1 MSTKRKADIISR
13 RLTDEVELFG
23 WDEKAFDGFT
33 WITRP
38 KSFGLF
44 PADVEQIKGSRF
56 AYYQSLGFSHPMI
69 ITMRDPEVEFSTLKY
84 TDQTVVIK
92 NKISDPN
99 NLNYIIVTGDY
110 TNGKV

>member
-1 MSTKRKADIISR
+1 MSTKRKGDIKSR
-13 RLTDEVELFG
+13 RLTEEVELFG
-23 WDEKAFDGFT
+23 CDEKVFDGFT

-69 ITMRDPEVEFSTLKY
+69 ITMRDPEIEFSTLKY
-84 TDQTVVIK
+84 NGQDVVVK
-92 NKISDPN
+92 NKTSDPN
-99 NLNYIIVTGDY
+99 NLNYIVITGDY

>member
-1 MSTKRKADIISR
+1 MSTKRKGDIKSR
-13 RLTDEVELFG
+13 RLTEEVELFDG
-23 WDEKAFDGFT
+23 TEKVFDGFT

-38 KSFGLF
+38 KSLGLF

-69 ITMRDPEVEFSTLKY
+69 ITMRDPEIEFLTLKY
-84 TDQTVVIK
+84 NGQDVVVK
-92 NKISDPN
+92 NKTSDPN
-99 NLNYIIVTGDY
+99 NLNYIVITGDY